1 MVSPEVQPG
10 RLTALLDDF
19 LNSFKLRH
27 PGVSHQAQ
35 NDGFRRVEK
44 CSHLLCS
51 VVSVEPV
58 DIVPAGAAVH
68 YEVYGVAELEEV
80 LAGEEDTHVGLHP
93 AHHHALNLKYE
104 IASSGQ
110 SETVMY

>member
-10 RLTALLDDF
+10 RMAALLDDF
-19 LNSFKLRH
+19 LDSFKLRH
-27 PGVSHQAQ
+27 PGVAHQAQ

-44 CSHLLCS
+44 CSHLLGS

-68 YEVYGVAELEEV
+68 HQVYGVAELEEV

-93 AHHHALNLKYE
+93 AHHHRPHLQVQGILRL
-104 IASSGQ
+104 
-110 SETVMY
+110 